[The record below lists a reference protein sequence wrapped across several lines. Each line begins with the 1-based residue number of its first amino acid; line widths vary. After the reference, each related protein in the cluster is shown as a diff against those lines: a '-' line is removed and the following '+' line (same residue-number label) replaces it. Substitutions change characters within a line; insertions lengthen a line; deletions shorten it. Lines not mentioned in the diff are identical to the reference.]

1 MNANAFAG
9 RWQELLVPGDE
20 HESMKIDHMPEGS
33 GAFLSPT
40 AAAQPR
46 TPVRVEG
53 ARRERPAVLVDLGHE
68 PPIDPEGQT
77 SPHGDRRSFSLRWLA
92 ASILTGVSGAALLG
106 AAIYIALQG
115 DTIFAQLP
123 ERAREIARGNDEGSA
138 GDSRIV
144 KGDKLVRTELFVA
157 AKQTIKAPMT
167 MRVGDRE
174 VIKVR
179 PFLRL
184 ATNLSQTAGVYA
196 SDVPPFNP
204 LKLYAE
210 GEEAP
215 ERLTEVEPAPS
226 DADADVSFVRR
237 DLDDIGIGAD
247 APGLTDEEAL
257 AQLAE
262 EQRLTVSVRNEPS
275 LTAPAQLMLSRT
287 LRHVALASPALAYAN
302 PIDAPFKELDIRVV
316 PENVTIVERQTAGEG
331 AATTD
336 EKIVTIKKGDKL
348 ADILA
353 AEGADQEQVDAI
365 LAALGTDAV
374 KAVREGQNV
383 RLLLAPNPD
392 GSGPRRI
399 VRVMI
404 LDSQSI
410 AAIAAV
416 DDRGRFVPVSLP
428 QEEFATASA
437 DTSDEA
443 DEEGED
449 DSAGRGARGA
459 RLYESLYETAQKNG
473 IARDVVQDLIRI
485 FAYDVDFQRRVGPS
499 DSIELFM
506 ADDDGTA
513 GGDVLFAALT
523 VGGER
528 RAVYRYQSPQDNG
541 VDYFDQDGRSLKKFL
556 LRKPIT
562 DGVMRSGFGTRR
574 HPILGYSKMHTGV
587 DWSNRSGTP
596 ILAAGD
602 GVVIKAGWSSGYG
615 RRIEIQHANGYV
627 TTYSHQSAFARGIQE
642 GTKVR
647 QGQVIGY
654 VGNTGLST
662 GAHLHYE
669 VLVNGHFVNP
679 MKIKVP
685 RGRELEGP
693 ALAEFRRQRDQIREL
708 RARAET
714 GVQMAEGG

>member
-1 MNANAFAG
+1 
-9 RWQELLVPGDE
+9 
-20 HESMKIDHMPEGS
+20 MKIDHMPEGS
-33 GAFLSPT
+33 GAFLSP
-40 AAAQPR
+40 ADAVPPR
-46 TPVRVEG
+46 APVRVEG
-53 ARRERPAVLVDLGHE
+53 ARRERPIVLVDLGHE

-106 AAIYIALQG
+106 AAIYVALQG

-123 ERAREIARGNDEGSA
+123 ERAREIVRG
-138 GDSRIV
+138 GDDGRQGESRIV
-144 KGDKLVRTELFVA
+144 KGDKLLRSELFVA

-196 SDVPPFNP
+196 SDIPPFNP

-210 GEEAP
+210 GEDAA
-215 ERLTEVEPAPS
+215 ERLAEVEPAPS

-237 DLDDIGIGAD
+237 DLDDVDIDAD

-316 PENVTIVERQTAGEG
+316 PENVTIVERQPPGEG
-331 AATTD
+331 AAAID
-336 EKIVTIKKGDKL
+336 EKIIPIKKGDKL
-348 ADILA
+348 ADLLA
-353 AEGADQEQVDAI
+353 AEGADQDAVAAI
-365 LAALGTDAV
+365 LAALGSDAV

-383 RLLLAPNPD
+383 RVLLAPNAD

-399 VRVMI
+399 ARVMI

-410 AAIAAV
+410 AAMAAL

-428 QEEFATASA
+428 QEEFATAA
-437 DTSDEA
+437 AETGDETG
-443 DEEGED
+443 EEGEEE
-449 DSAGRGARGA
+449 AGGRGA

-473 IARDVVQDLIRI
+473 IARAVVQDLIRI

-528 RAVYRYQSPQDNG
+528 RAVYRYQSPQDNA
-541 VDYFDQDGRSLKKFL
+541 VDYFDEDGRSLKKFL

-562 DGVMRSGFGTRR
+562 DGIMRSGFGTRR

-627 TTYSHQSAFARGIQE
+627 TTYSHQSGFARGIQE
-642 GTKVR
+642 GSRVR

-685 RGRELEGP
+685 RGRELEGT

-708 RARAET
+708 RGRAET

>member
-1 MNANAFAG
+1 
-9 RWQELLVPGDE
+9 
-20 HESMKIDHMPEGS
+20 MKIDHMPEGS
-33 GAFLSPT
+33 GAFLSP
-40 AAAQPR
+40 ADAVPPR
-46 TPVRVEG
+46 APVRVEG
-53 ARRERPAVLVDLGHE
+53 ARRERPIVLVDLGHE

-106 AAIYIALQG
+106 AAIYVALQG

-123 ERAREIARGNDEGSA
+123 ERAREIIRG
-138 GDSRIV
+138 GDDGRQGESRIV
-144 KGDKLVRTELFVA
+144 KGDKLVRSELFVA

-196 SDVPPFNP
+196 SDIPPFNP

-210 GEEAP
+210 GEDAA
-215 ERLTEVEPAPS
+215 ERLAEVEPAPS

-237 DLDDIGIGAD
+237 DLDDVDIDAD

-316 PENVTIVERQTAGEG
+316 PENVTIVERQPPGEG
-331 AATTD
+331 AAAID
-336 EKIVTIKKGDKL
+336 EKIIPIKKGDKL
-348 ADILA
+348 ADLLA
-353 AEGADQEQVDAI
+353 AEGADQDAVAAI
-365 LAALGTDAV
+365 LAALGSDAV

-383 RLLLAPNPD
+383 RVLLAPNAD

-399 VRVMI
+399 ARVMI

-410 AAIAAV
+410 AAMAAL

-428 QEEFATASA
+428 QEEFATAA
-437 DTSDEA
+437 AETGDETG
-443 DEEGED
+443 EEGEEE
-449 DSAGRGARGA
+449 AGGRGA

-473 IARDVVQDLIRI
+473 IARAVVQDLIRI

-528 RAVYRYQSPQDNG
+528 RAVYRYQSPQDNA
-541 VDYFDQDGRSLKKFL
+541 VDYFDEDGRSLKKFL

-562 DGVMRSGFGTRR
+562 DGIMRSGFGTRR

-627 TTYSHQSAFARGIQE
+627 TTYSHQSGFARGIQE
-642 GTKVR
+642 GSRVR

-685 RGRELEGP
+685 RGRELEGT

-708 RARAET
+708 RGRAET

>member
-1 MNANAFAG
+1 
-9 RWQELLVPGDE
+9 
-20 HESMKIDHMPEGS
+20 MKIDHMPEGS

-53 ARRERPAVLVDLGHE
+53 ARRERPIVLVDLGHE

-106 AAIYIALQG
+106 AAIYITLQG

-123 ERAREIARGNDEGSA
+123 ERAREIVRGTDESPA
-138 GDSRIV
+138 GESRIV

-215 ERLTEVEPAPS
+215 ERLAEVEPAPS

-237 DLDDIGIGAD
+237 DLDDIGIDTD
-247 APGLTDEEAL
+247 APGLSDEEAL

-262 EQRLTVSVRNEPS
+262 EQRLTVSVRSEPS

-316 PENVTIVERQTAGEG
+316 PENVTIVERQSAGDG
-331 AATTD
+331 SAATD
-336 EKIVTIKKGDKL
+336 EKIIAVRKGDKL

-353 AEGADQEQVDAI
+353 AEGADQEQVAAI
-365 LAALGTDAV
+365 LAALGSEVV
-374 KAVREGQNV
+374 KALREGQNV
-383 RLLLAPNPD
+383 RLLLAPNAD

-410 AAIAAV
+410 AAIAAL

-437 DTSDEA
+437 ETGEET

-449 DSAGRGARGA
+449 DTGGRGARGA

-473 IARDVVQDLIRI
+473 IARSVVQDLIRI
-485 FAYDVDFQRRVGPS
+485 FAYDVDFQRRVGSS

-528 RAVYRYQSPQDNG
+528 RAVYRYQSPQDNAI
-541 VDYFDQDGRSLKKFL
+541 DYFDQDGRSLKKFL

-562 DGVMRSGFGTRR
+562 DGIMRSGFGSRR

-587 DWSNRSGTP
+587 DWANRSGTP

-627 TTYSHQSAFARGIQE
+627 TTYSHQSGFARGIQE
-642 GTKVR
+642 GSRVR

-685 RGRELEGP
+685 RGRELEGT

-708 RARAET
+708 RGRAET

>member
-1 MNANAFAG
+1 
-9 RWQELLVPGDE
+9 
-20 HESMKIDHMPEGS
+20 MKIDHMPEGN
-33 GAFLSPT
+33 GAFLSPA

-46 TPVRVEG
+46 TAARVEG
-53 ARRERPAVLVDLGHE
+53 MRRERPSVMVDLGRE
-68 PPIDPEGQT
+68 PPIDPEGQS
-77 SPHGDRRSFSLRWLA
+77 SPHSDRRSFSLRWLT

-123 ERAREIARGNDEGSA
+123 ERAREIARRADDGAASGN
-138 GDSRIV
+138 RIV

-196 SDVPPFNP
+196 TDIPPFNP

-210 GEEAP
+210 GEDTS
-215 ERLTEVEPAPS
+215 ERFGEVEPAPA

-237 DLDDIGIGAD
+237 DLDDVEIEAD

-316 PENVTIVERQTAGEG
+316 PENVTIVARQVAGENP
-331 AATTD
+331 AAPE
-336 EKIVTIKKGDKL
+336 EKVVAVKKGAKL
-348 ADILA
+348 ADILK
-353 AEGADQEQVDAI
+353 AEGASDREIAAI
-365 LAALGTDAV
+365 LAALGSDTV

-383 RLLLAPNPD
+383 RLLLAPNID

-399 VRVMI
+399 SRVMI
-404 LDSQSI
+404 VDSQSI
-410 AAIAAV
+410 AGIAAL
-416 DDRGRFVPVSLP
+416 DDKGRFVPVSLP

-437 DTSDEA
+437 ET
-443 DEEGED
+443 GED
-449 DSAGRGARGA
+449 VGEDGENGSGGRGA
-459 RLYESLYETAQKNG
+459 RLYESLYETALKNG
-473 IARDVVQDLIRI
+473 ISREVVQDLIRI
-485 FAYDVDFQRRVGPS
+485 FAYDVDFQRRVGPN

-513 GGDVLFAALT
+513 AGDVLFAALT

-528 RAVYRYQSPQDNG
+528 RAVYRYQSPEDNT
-541 VDYFDQDGRSLKKFL
+541 VDYFDEDGRSLKKFL

-587 DWSNRSGTP
+587 DWANRSGTP

-642 GTKVR
+642 GVRVR

-685 RGRELEGP
+685 RGRELEGT

-708 RARAET
+708 RAKAET
-714 GVQMAEGG
+714 GMQVAEGG

>member
-1 MNANAFAG
+1 MSPADA
-9 RWQELLVPGDE
+9 VP
-20 HESMKIDHMPEGS
+20 
-33 GAFLSPT
+33 
-40 AAAQPR
+40 PR
-46 TPVRVEG
+46 APVRVEG
-53 ARRERPAVLVDLGHE
+53 ARRERPIVLVDLGHE

-106 AAIYIALQG
+106 AAIYVALQG

-123 ERAREIARGNDEGSA
+123 ERAREIVRG
-138 GDSRIV
+138 GDDGRQGESRIV
-144 KGDKLVRTELFVA
+144 KGDKLVRSELFVA

-196 SDVPPFNP
+196 SDIPPFNP

-210 GEEAP
+210 GEDAA
-215 ERLTEVEPAPS
+215 ERLAEVEPAPS

-237 DLDDIGIGAD
+237 DLDDVDIDAD

-316 PENVTIVERQTAGEG
+316 PENVTIVERQPPGEG
-331 AATTD
+331 AAAID
-336 EKIVTIKKGDKL
+336 EKIIPIKKGDKL
-348 ADILA
+348 ADLLA
-353 AEGADQEQVDAI
+353 AEGADQDAVAAI
-365 LAALGTDAV
+365 LAALGSDAV

-383 RLLLAPNPD
+383 RVLLAPNAD

-399 VRVMI
+399 ARIMI

-410 AAIAAV
+410 AAMAAL

-428 QEEFATASA
+428 QEEFATAA
-437 DTSDEA
+437 AETGDETG
-443 DEEGED
+443 EEGEEE
-449 DSAGRGARGA
+449 AGGRGA

-473 IARDVVQDLIRI
+473 IARAVVQDLIRI

-528 RAVYRYQSPQDNG
+528 RAVYRYQSPQDNA
-541 VDYFDQDGRSLKKFL
+541 VDYFDEDGRSLKKFL

-562 DGVMRSGFGTRR
+562 DGIMRSGFGTRR

-627 TTYSHQSAFARGIQE
+627 TTYSHQSGFARGIQE
-642 GTKVR
+642 GSRVR

-685 RGRELEGP
+685 RGRELEGT

-708 RARAET
+708 RGRAET

>member
-1 MNANAFAG
+1 
-9 RWQELLVPGDE
+9 
-20 HESMKIDHMPEGS
+20 MKIDHMPEGS
-33 GAFLSPT
+33 GAFLSP
-40 AAAQPR
+40 ADAVPPR
-46 TPVRVEG
+46 APVRVEG
-53 ARRERPAVLVDLGHE
+53 ARRERPIVLVDLGHE

-92 ASILTGVSGAALLG
+92 ASILTGLSGAALLG
-106 AAIYIALQG
+106 AAIYVALQG

-123 ERAREIARGNDEGSA
+123 ERAREIIRG
-138 GDSRIV
+138 GDDGRQGESPIV
-144 KGDKLVRTELFVA
+144 KGDKLVRSELFVA

-196 SDVPPFNP
+196 SDIPPFNP

-210 GEEAP
+210 GEDAA
-215 ERLTEVEPAPS
+215 ERLAEVEPAPS

-237 DLDDIGIGAD
+237 DLDDVDIDAD

-316 PENVTIVERQTAGEG
+316 PENVTIVERQPPGEG
-331 AATTD
+331 AAAID
-336 EKIVTIKKGDKL
+336 EKIIPIKKGDKL
-348 ADILA
+348 ADLLA
-353 AEGADQEQVDAI
+353 AEGADQDAVAAI
-365 LAALGTDAV
+365 LAALGSDAV

-383 RLLLAPNPD
+383 RVLLAPNAD

-399 VRVMI
+399 ARVMI

-410 AAIAAV
+410 AAMAAL

-428 QEEFATASA
+428 QEEFATAA
-437 DTSDEA
+437 AETGDETG
-443 DEEGED
+443 EEGEEE
-449 DSAGRGARGA
+449 AGGRGA

-473 IARDVVQDLIRI
+473 IARAVVQDLIRI

-528 RAVYRYQSPQDNG
+528 RAVYRYQSPQDNA
-541 VDYFDQDGRSLKKFL
+541 VDYFDEDGRSLKKFL

-562 DGVMRSGFGTRR
+562 DGIMRSGFGTRR

-627 TTYSHQSAFARGIQE
+627 TTYSHQSGFARGIQE
-642 GTKVR
+642 GSRVR

-685 RGRELEGP
+685 RGRELEGT

-708 RARAET
+708 RGRAET

>member
-1 MNANAFAG
+1 
-9 RWQELLVPGDE
+9 
-20 HESMKIDHMPEGS
+20 MPEGN
-33 GAFLSPT
+33 GAFLSPA

-46 TPVRVEG
+46 TAARVEG
-53 ARRERPAVLVDLGHE
+53 MRRERPSVMVDLGRE
-68 PPIDPEGQT
+68 PPIDPEGQS
-77 SPHGDRRSFSLRWLA
+77 SPHSDRRSFSLRWLT

-123 ERAREIARGNDEGSA
+123 ERAREIARRADDGAASGN
-138 GDSRIV
+138 RIV

-196 SDVPPFNP
+196 TDIPPFNP

-210 GEEAP
+210 GEDTS
-215 ERLTEVEPAPS
+215 ERFGEVEPAPA

-237 DLDDIGIGAD
+237 DLDDVEIEAD

-316 PENVTIVERQTAGEG
+316 PENVTIVARQVAGENP
-331 AATTD
+331 AAPE
-336 EKIVTIKKGDKL
+336 EKVVAVKKGAKL
-348 ADILA
+348 ADILK
-353 AEGADQEQVDAI
+353 AEGASDREIAAI
-365 LAALGTDAV
+365 LAALGSDTV

-383 RLLLAPNPD
+383 RLLLAPNID

-399 VRVMI
+399 SRVMI
-404 LDSQSI
+404 VDSQSI
-410 AAIAAV
+410 AGIAAL
-416 DDRGRFVPVSLP
+416 DDKGRFVPVSLP

-437 DTSDEA
+437 ET
-443 DEEGED
+443 GED
-449 DSAGRGARGA
+449 VGEDGENGSGGRGA
-459 RLYESLYETAQKNG
+459 RLYESLYETALKNG
-473 IARDVVQDLIRI
+473 ISREVVQDLIRI
-485 FAYDVDFQRRVGPS
+485 FAYDVDFQRRVGPN

-513 GGDVLFAALT
+513 AGDVLFAALT

-528 RAVYRYQSPQDNG
+528 RAVYRYQSPEDNT
-541 VDYFDQDGRSLKKFL
+541 VDYFDEDGRSLKKFL

-587 DWSNRSGTP
+587 DWANRSGTP

-642 GTKVR
+642 GVRVR

-685 RGRELEGP
+685 RGRELEGT

-708 RARAET
+708 RAKAET
-714 GVQMAEGG
+714 GMQVAEGG

>member
-1 MNANAFAG
+1 
-9 RWQELLVPGDE
+9 
-20 HESMKIDHMPEGS
+20 MKIDHMPEGN
-33 GAFLSPT
+33 GAFLSPA

-46 TPVRVEG
+46 TAARVEG
-53 ARRERPAVLVDLGHE
+53 MRRERPSVMVDLGRE
-68 PPIDPEGQT
+68 PPIDPEGQS
-77 SPHGDRRSFSLRWLA
+77 SPHSDRRSFSLRWLT

-123 ERAREIARGNDEGSA
+123 ERAREIARRADDGAASGN
-138 GDSRIV
+138 RIV

-196 SDVPPFNP
+196 TDIPPFNP

-210 GEEAP
+210 GEDTS
-215 ERLTEVEPAPS
+215 ERFGEVEPAPA

-237 DLDDIGIGAD
+237 DLDDVEIEAD

-316 PENVTIVERQTAGEG
+316 PENVTIVARQVAGENP
-331 AATTD
+331 AAPE
-336 EKIVTIKKGDKL
+336 EKVVAVKKGAKL
-348 ADILA
+348 ADILK
-353 AEGADQEQVDAI
+353 AEGASDREIAAI
-365 LAALGTDAV
+365 LAALGSDTV

-383 RLLLAPNPD
+383 RLLLAPNID

-399 VRVMI
+399 SRVMI
-404 LDSQSI
+404 VDSQSI
-410 AAIAAV
+410 AGIAAL
-416 DDRGRFVPVSLP
+416 DDKGRFVPVSLP

-437 DTSDEA
+437 ET
-443 DEEGED
+443 GED
-449 DSAGRGARGA
+449 VGEDGENGSGGRGA
-459 RLYESLYETAQKNG
+459 RLYESLYETALKNG
-473 IARDVVQDLIRI
+473 ISREVVQDLIRI
-485 FAYDVDFQRRVGPS
+485 FAYDVDFQRRVGPN

-513 GGDVLFAALT
+513 AGDVLFAALT

-528 RAVYRYQSPQDNG
+528 RAVYRYQSPEDNT
-541 VDYFDQDGRSLKKFL
+541 VDYFDEDGRSLKKFL

-587 DWSNRSGTP
+587 DWANRSGTP

-602 GVVIKAGWSSGYG
+602 GVVIKAAWSSGYG

-642 GTKVR
+642 GVRVR

-685 RGRELEGP
+685 RGRELEGT

-708 RARAET
+708 RAKAET
-714 GVQMAEGG
+714 GMQVAEGG

>member
-1 MNANAFAG
+1 
-9 RWQELLVPGDE
+9 
-20 HESMKIDHMPEGS
+20 MKIDHMPEGS
-33 GAFLSPT
+33 GAFLSP
-40 AAAQPR
+40 ADAVPPR
-46 TPVRVEG
+46 APVRVEG
-53 ARRERPAVLVDLGHE
+53 ARRERPIVLVDLGHE

-106 AAIYIALQG
+106 AAIYVALQG

-123 ERAREIARGNDEGSA
+123 ERAREIVRG
-138 GDSRIV
+138 GDDGRQGESRIV
-144 KGDKLVRTELFVA
+144 KGDKLVRSELFVA

-196 SDVPPFNP
+196 SDIPPFNP

-210 GEEAP
+210 GEDAA
-215 ERLTEVEPAPS
+215 ERLAEVEPAPS

-237 DLDDIGIGAD
+237 DLDDVDIDAD

-316 PENVTIVERQTAGEG
+316 PENVTIVERQPPGEG
-331 AATTD
+331 AAAID
-336 EKIVTIKKGDKL
+336 EKIIPIKKGDKL
-348 ADILA
+348 ADLLA
-353 AEGADQEQVDAI
+353 AEGADQDAVAAI
-365 LAALGTDAV
+365 LAALGSDAV

-383 RLLLAPNPD
+383 RVLLAPNAD

-399 VRVMI
+399 ARIMI

-410 AAIAAV
+410 AAMAAL

-428 QEEFATASA
+428 QEEFATAA
-437 DTSDEA
+437 AETGDETG
-443 DEEGED
+443 EEGEEE
-449 DSAGRGARGA
+449 AGGRGA

-473 IARDVVQDLIRI
+473 IARAVVQDLIRI

-528 RAVYRYQSPQDNG
+528 RAVYRYQSPQDNA
-541 VDYFDQDGRSLKKFL
+541 VDYFDEDGRSLKKFL

-562 DGVMRSGFGTRR
+562 DGIMRSGFGTRR

-627 TTYSHQSAFARGIQE
+627 TTYSHQSGFARGIQE
-642 GTKVR
+642 GSRVR

-685 RGRELEGP
+685 RGRELEGT

-708 RARAET
+708 RGRAET

>member
-1 MNANAFAG
+1 
-9 RWQELLVPGDE
+9 
-20 HESMKIDHMPEGS
+20 MKIDHMPEGN
-33 GAFLSPT
+33 GAFLSPA

-46 TPVRVEG
+46 TAARVEG
-53 ARRERPAVLVDLGHE
+53 MRRERPSVMVDLGRE
-68 PPIDPEGQT
+68 PPIDPEGQS
-77 SPHGDRRSFSLRWLA
+77 SPHSDRRSFSLRWLT

-123 ERAREIARGNDEGSA
+123 ERAREIARRADDGAASGN
-138 GDSRIV
+138 RIV

-196 SDVPPFNP
+196 TDIPPFNP
-204 LKLYAE
+204 LELYAE
-210 GEEAP
+210 GEDTS
-215 ERLTEVEPAPS
+215 ERFGEVEPAPA

-237 DLDDIGIGAD
+237 DLDDVEIEAD

-316 PENVTIVERQTAGEG
+316 PENVTIVARQVAGENP
-331 AATTD
+331 AAPE
-336 EKIVTIKKGDKL
+336 EKVVAVKKGAKL
-348 ADILA
+348 ADILK
-353 AEGADQEQVDAI
+353 AEGASDREIAAI
-365 LAALGTDAV
+365 LAALGSDTV

-383 RLLLAPNPD
+383 RLLLAPNID

-399 VRVMI
+399 SRVMI
-404 LDSQSI
+404 VDSQSI
-410 AAIAAV
+410 AGIAAL
-416 DDRGRFVPVSLP
+416 DDKGRFVPVSLP

-437 DTSDEA
+437 ET
-443 DEEGED
+443 GED
-449 DSAGRGARGA
+449 VGEDGENGSGGRGA
-459 RLYESLYETAQKNG
+459 RLYESLYETALKNG
-473 IARDVVQDLIRI
+473 ISREVVQDLIRI
-485 FAYDVDFQRRVGPS
+485 FAYDVDFQRRVGPN

-513 GGDVLFAALT
+513 AGDVLFAALT

-528 RAVYRYQSPQDNG
+528 RAVYRYQSPEDNT
-541 VDYFDQDGRSLKKFL
+541 VDYFDEDGRSLKKFL

-587 DWSNRSGTP
+587 DWANRSGTP

-642 GTKVR
+642 GVRVR

-685 RGRELEGP
+685 RGRELEGT

-708 RARAET
+708 RAKAET
-714 GVQMAEGG
+714 GMQVAEGG

>member
-1 MNANAFAG
+1 
-9 RWQELLVPGDE
+9 
-20 HESMKIDHMPEGS
+20 MPEGS
-33 GAFLSPT
+33 GAFLSP
-40 AAAQPR
+40 ADAVPPR
-46 TPVRVEG
+46 APVRVEG
-53 ARRERPAVLVDLGHE
+53 ARRERPIVLVDLGHE

-106 AAIYIALQG
+106 AAIYVALQG

-123 ERAREIARGNDEGSA
+123 ERAREIVRG
-138 GDSRIV
+138 GDDGRQGESRIV
-144 KGDKLVRTELFVA
+144 KGDKLLRSELFVA

-196 SDVPPFNP
+196 SDIPPFNP

-210 GEEAP
+210 GEDAA
-215 ERLTEVEPAPS
+215 ERLAEVEPAPS

-237 DLDDIGIGAD
+237 DLDDVDIDAD

-316 PENVTIVERQTAGEG
+316 PENVTIVERQPPGEG
-331 AATTD
+331 AAAID
-336 EKIVTIKKGDKL
+336 EKIIPIKKGDKL
-348 ADILA
+348 ADLLA
-353 AEGADQEQVDAI
+353 AEGADQDAVAAI
-365 LAALGTDAV
+365 LAALGSDAV

-383 RLLLAPNPD
+383 RVLLAPNAD

-399 VRVMI
+399 ARVMI

-410 AAIAAV
+410 AAMAAL

-428 QEEFATASA
+428 QEEFATAA
-437 DTSDEA
+437 AETGDETG
-443 DEEGED
+443 EEGEEE
-449 DSAGRGARGA
+449 AGGRGA

-473 IARDVVQDLIRI
+473 IARAVVQDLIRI

-528 RAVYRYQSPQDNG
+528 RAVYRYQSPQDNA
-541 VDYFDQDGRSLKKFL
+541 VDYFDEDGRSLKKFL

-562 DGVMRSGFGTRR
+562 DGIMRSGFGTRR

-627 TTYSHQSAFARGIQE
+627 TTYSHQSGFARGIQE
-642 GTKVR
+642 GSRVR

-685 RGRELEGP
+685 RGRELEGT

-708 RARAET
+708 RGRAET

>member
-1 MNANAFAG
+1 
-9 RWQELLVPGDE
+9 
-20 HESMKIDHMPEGS
+20 
-33 GAFLSPT
+33 
-40 AAAQPR
+40 
-46 TPVRVEG
+46 
-53 ARRERPAVLVDLGHE
+53 
-68 PPIDPEGQT
+68 
-77 SPHGDRRSFSLRWLA
+77 
-92 ASILTGVSGAALLG
+92 
-106 AAIYIALQG
+106 
-115 DTIFAQLP
+115 
-123 ERAREIARGNDEGSA
+123 
-138 GDSRIV
+138 
-144 KGDKLVRTELFVA
+144 
-157 AKQTIKAPMT
+157 
-167 MRVGDRE
+167 
-174 VIKVR
+174 
-179 PFLRL
+179 
-184 ATNLSQTAGVYA
+184 
-196 SDVPPFNP
+196 
-204 LKLYAE
+204 
-210 GEEAP
+210 
-215 ERLTEVEPAPS
+215 VEPAPA

-237 DLDDIGIGAD
+237 DLDDVEIEAD

-316 PENVTIVERQTAGEG
+316 PENVTIVARQVAGENP
-331 AATTD
+331 AAPE
-336 EKIVTIKKGDKL
+336 EKVVAVKKGAKL
-348 ADILA
+348 ADILK
-353 AEGADQEQVDAI
+353 AEGASDREIAAI
-365 LAALGTDAV
+365 LAALGSDTV

-383 RLLLAPNPD
+383 RLLLAPNID

-399 VRVMI
+399 SRVMI
-404 LDSQSI
+404 VDSQSI
-410 AAIAAV
+410 AGIAAL
-416 DDRGRFVPVSLP
+416 DDKGRFVPVSLP

-437 DTSDEA
+437 ET
-443 DEEGED
+443 GED
-449 DSAGRGARGA
+449 VGEDGENGSGGRGA
-459 RLYESLYETAQKNG
+459 RLYESLYETALKNG
-473 IARDVVQDLIRI
+473 ISREVVQDLIRI
-485 FAYDVDFQRRVGPS
+485 FAYDVDFQRRVGPN

-513 GGDVLFAALT
+513 AGDVLFAALT

-528 RAVYRYQSPQDNG
+528 RAVYRYQSPEDNT
-541 VDYFDQDGRSLKKFL
+541 VDYFDEDGRSLKKFL

-587 DWSNRSGTP
+587 DWANRSGTP

-602 GVVIKAGWSSGYG
+602 GIVIKAGWSSGYG

-642 GTKVR
+642 GVRVR

-685 RGRELEGP
+685 RGRELEGT

-708 RARAET
+708 RAKAET
-714 GVQMAEGG
+714 GMQVAEGG

>member
-1 MNANAFAG
+1 
-9 RWQELLVPGDE
+9 
-20 HESMKIDHMPEGS
+20 MKIDHMPEGN
-33 GAFLSPT
+33 GAFLSPA

-46 TPVRVEG
+46 TAARVEG
-53 ARRERPAVLVDLGHE
+53 MRRERPSVMVDLGRE
-68 PPIDPEGQT
+68 PPIDPEGQS
-77 SPHGDRRSFSLRWLA
+77 SPHSDRRSFSLRWLT

-123 ERAREIARGNDEGSA
+123 ERAREIARRADDGAASGN
-138 GDSRIV
+138 RIV

-196 SDVPPFNP
+196 TDIPPFNP

-210 GEEAP
+210 GEDTS
-215 ERLTEVEPAPS
+215 ERFGEVEPAPA

-237 DLDDIGIGAD
+237 DLDDVEIEAD

-316 PENVTIVERQTAGEG
+316 PENVTIVARQVAGENP
-331 AATTD
+331 AAPE
-336 EKIVTIKKGDKL
+336 EKVVAVKKGAKL
-348 ADILA
+348 AYILK
-353 AEGADQEQVDAI
+353 AEGASDREIAAI
-365 LAALGTDAV
+365 LAALGSDTV

-383 RLLLAPNPD
+383 RLLLAPNID

-399 VRVMI
+399 SRVMI
-404 LDSQSI
+404 VDSQSI
-410 AAIAAV
+410 AGIAAL
-416 DDRGRFVPVSLP
+416 DDKGRFVPVSLP

-437 DTSDEA
+437 ET
-443 DEEGED
+443 GED
-449 DSAGRGARGA
+449 VGEDGENGSGGRGA
-459 RLYESLYETAQKNG
+459 RLYESLYETALKNG
-473 IARDVVQDLIRI
+473 ISREVVQDLIRI
-485 FAYDVDFQRRVGPS
+485 FAYDVDFQRRVGPN

-513 GGDVLFAALT
+513 AGDVLFAALT

-528 RAVYRYQSPQDNG
+528 RAVYRYQSPEDNT
-541 VDYFDQDGRSLKKFL
+541 VDYFDEDGRSLKKFL

-587 DWSNRSGTP
+587 DWANRSGTP

-642 GTKVR
+642 GVRVR

-685 RGRELEGP
+685 RGRELEGT

-708 RARAET
+708 RAKAET
-714 GVQMAEGG
+714 GMQVAEGG

>member
-1 MNANAFAG
+1 
-9 RWQELLVPGDE
+9 
-20 HESMKIDHMPEGS
+20 MPEGN
-33 GAFLSPT
+33 GAFLSPA

-46 TPVRVEG
+46 TAARVEG
-53 ARRERPAVLVDLGHE
+53 MRRERPSVMVDLGRE
-68 PPIDPEGQT
+68 PPIDPEGQS
-77 SPHGDRRSFSLRWLA
+77 SPHSDRRSFSLRWLT

-123 ERAREIARGNDEGSA
+123 ERAREIARRADDGAASGN
-138 GDSRIV
+138 RIV

-196 SDVPPFNP
+196 TDIPPFNP

-210 GEEAP
+210 GEDTS
-215 ERLTEVEPAPS
+215 ERFGEVEPAPA

-237 DLDDIGIGAD
+237 DLDDVEIEAD

-316 PENVTIVERQTAGEG
+316 PENVTIVARQVAGENP
-331 AATTD
+331 AAPE
-336 EKIVTIKKGDKL
+336 EKVVAVKKGAKL
-348 ADILA
+348 ADILK
-353 AEGADQEQVDAI
+353 AEGASDREIAAI
-365 LAALGTDAV
+365 LAALGSDTV

-383 RLLLAPNPD
+383 RLLLAPNID

-399 VRVMI
+399 SRVMI
-404 LDSQSI
+404 VDSQSI
-410 AAIAAV
+410 AGIAAL
-416 DDRGRFVPVSLP
+416 DDKGRFVPVSLP

-437 DTSDEA
+437 ET
-443 DEEGED
+443 GED
-449 DSAGRGARGA
+449 VGEDGENGSGGRGA
-459 RLYESLYETAQKNG
+459 RLYESLYETALKNG
-473 IARDVVQDLIRI
+473 ISREVVQDLIRI
-485 FAYDVDFQRRVGPS
+485 FAYDVDFQRRVGPN

-513 GGDVLFAALT
+513 AGDVLFAALT

-528 RAVYRYQSPQDNG
+528 RAGYRYQSPEDNT
-541 VDYFDQDGRSLKKFL
+541 VDYFDEDGRSLKKFL

-587 DWSNRSGTP
+587 DWANRSGTP

-642 GTKVR
+642 GVRVR

-685 RGRELEGP
+685 RGRELEGT

-708 RARAET
+708 RAKAET
-714 GVQMAEGG
+714 GMQVAEGG

>member
-1 MNANAFAG
+1 
-9 RWQELLVPGDE
+9 
-20 HESMKIDHMPEGS
+20 MKIDHMPEGS
-33 GAFLSPT
+33 GAFLSP
-40 AAAQPR
+40 ADAVPPR
-46 TPVRVEG
+46 APVRVEG
-53 ARRERPAVLVDLGHE
+53 ARRERPIVLVDLGHE

-106 AAIYIALQG
+106 AAIYVALQG

-123 ERAREIARGNDEGSA
+123 ERAREIVRG
-138 GDSRIV
+138 GDDGRQGESRIV
-144 KGDKLVRTELFVA
+144 KGDKLVRSELFVA

-196 SDVPPFNP
+196 SDIPPFNP

-210 GEEAP
+210 GEDAA
-215 ERLTEVEPAPS
+215 ERLAEVEPAPS

-237 DLDDIGIGAD
+237 DLDDVDIDAD

-316 PENVTIVERQTAGEG
+316 PENVTIVERQPPGEG
-331 AATTD
+331 AAAID
-336 EKIVTIKKGDKL
+336 EKIIPIKKGDKL
-348 ADILA
+348 ADLLA
-353 AEGADQEQVDAI
+353 AEGADQDAVAAI
-365 LAALGTDAV
+365 LAALGSDAV

-383 RLLLAPNPD
+383 RVLLAPNAD

-399 VRVMI
+399 ARVMI

-410 AAIAAV
+410 AAMAAL

-428 QEEFATASA
+428 QEEFATAA
-437 DTSDEA
+437 AETGDETG
-443 DEEGED
+443 EEGEEE
-449 DSAGRGARGA
+449 AGGRGA

-473 IARDVVQDLIRI
+473 IARAVVQDLIRI

-528 RAVYRYQSPQDNG
+528 RAVYRYQSPQDNA
-541 VDYFDQDGRSLKKFL
+541 VDYFDEDGRSLKKFL

-562 DGVMRSGFGTRR
+562 DGIMRSGFGTRR

-627 TTYSHQSAFARGIQE
+627 TTYSHQSGFARGIQE
-642 GTKVR
+642 GSRVR

-685 RGRELEGP
+685 RGRELEGT
-693 ALAEFRRQRDQIREL
+693 ALAEFRRQRNQIREL
-708 RARAET
+708 RGRAET